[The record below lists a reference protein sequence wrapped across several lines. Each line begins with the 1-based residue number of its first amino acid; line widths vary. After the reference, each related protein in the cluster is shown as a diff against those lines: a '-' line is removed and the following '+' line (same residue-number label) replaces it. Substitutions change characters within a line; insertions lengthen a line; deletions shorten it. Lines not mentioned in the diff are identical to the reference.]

1 MTSSFLP
8 AAQIINNISQSD
20 PAVVT
25 TVANHG
31 YQDGLYVRIVIPYPN
46 SMEQVNENIY
56 LITVLGLTTFSIPV
70 SSIDFDP
77 FNTAPL
83 WLLTPIQEAQ
93 VIPVAEINS
102 SLSQAADN
110 IGPNNP
116 RTF

>member
-8 AAQIINNISQSD
+8 AAQIINNITRAN

-25 TVANHG
+25 TTTNHG
-31 YQDGLYVRIVIPYPN
+31 YLTGLFVRIVIPYTG
-46 SMEQVNENIY
+46 SMEQVNEKIY
-56 LITVLGLTTFSIPV
+56 EITVLNNTGFSIPV
-70 SSIDFDP
+70 DSTNFDP

-93 VIPVAEINS
+93 AIPVAEINS
-102 SLSQAADN
+102 SLSQAAAN

>member
-8 AAQIINNISQSD
+8 AAKIINNITQAN

-25 TVANHG
+25 TTTDHG
-31 YQDGLYVRIVIPYPN
+31 YLSGLFVRIIIPYTG
-46 SMEQVNENIY
+46 SMEQVNDKIY
-56 LITVLGLTTFSIPV
+56 EITVLNNTDFSIPV
-70 SSIDFDP
+70 DSRNFDA

-102 SLSQAADN
+102 SLSQAEEN